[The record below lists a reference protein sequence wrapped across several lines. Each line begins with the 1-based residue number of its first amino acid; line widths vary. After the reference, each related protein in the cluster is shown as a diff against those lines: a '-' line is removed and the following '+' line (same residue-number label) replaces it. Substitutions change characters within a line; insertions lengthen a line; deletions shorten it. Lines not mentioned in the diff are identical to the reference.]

1 MVMVGR
7 LLLQI
12 SARAYE
18 CCRRTAAVLVSK
30 ANLRRCLLHSNIG
43 KIKLIQFLFSLIP
56 LHATGSNKE
65 WFPAWEIPSV
75 ALRVKVVGFA
85 LWGISNLSS
94 LGYVGL
100 SSEQVQG
107 YQALVGS
114 CQHRTYWSLNEDKS
128 ISLLGFPFDETLP
141 RES

>member
-18 CCRRTAAVLVSK
+18 CCRRAAAVLVSK

-94 LGYVGL
+94 PGYVVKLRAGTGIPSTCGQL
-100 SSEQVQG
+100 PAQ
-107 YQALVGS
+107 
-114 CQHRTYWSLNEDKS
+114 N
-128 ISLLGFPFDETLP
+128 LLILK
-141 RES
+141 

>member
-1 MVMVGR
+1 MVMVGW

-18 CCRRTAAVLVSK
+18 CCRRAAAVLVSK

-114 CQHRTYWSLNEDKS
+114 CQHRTSWSLNEDKS

>member
-1 MVMVGR
+1 M
-7 LLLQI
+7 
-12 SARAYE
+12 
-18 CCRRTAAVLVSK
+18 LVSK

-114 CQHRTYWSLNEDKS
+114 CQHRTSWSLNEDKS